1 MIIMKFGG
9 TSVGDATAIR
19 QVVLAVIGGRA
30 ESPVVVVSA
39 LSKVTDTLLALEA
52 MATAGEAAGLDEGVQ
67 ALERRHD
74 EVAEALNILPQVDD
88 ALTRQFHELRQFVGR
103 HLGRRFSPADRDQLL
118 AMGELL
124 SSRLVTAAL
133 AAARLPAE
141 WFDARLVIR
150 TDDRFGGA
158 IPSMPELRTNARD
171 YLLPLVHGGAI
182 PVTQGFIGRTADGRT
197 TTLGRGGSDFT
208 AALLGAALQVDRV
221 EIWTDVD
228 GLMTADPRIVPS
240 AHLVARASY
249 DEAAELS
256 AFGAKVLHPAT
267 QLPLVEAGI
276 PIQIRNTF
284 APEKAGTW
292 ISAESGPGEH
302 GTVRSISLKRGVT
315 VVQIR
320 APRMLGAFGFL
331 RQIFEI
337 FERYEIVV
345 DVLATSEVSVSLTV
359 DDARRMEEAAAELRT
374 IGEVWLHPGRG
385 VVAVVG
391 GAIRD
396 TAGIAGRVYS
406 AVSDVNIE
414 MISQGASATNLT
426 FVVREEDGPKVV
438 RGLHREFFGEGT

>member
-9 TSVGDATAIR
+9 TSVGDAKAIH
-19 QVVLAVIGGRA
+19 QVVLAVTAARS

-52 MATAGEAAGLDEGVQ
+52 LTTAGDAAGLDAGVQ

-74 EVAEALNILPQVDD
+74 EVAESLDIRSQVDD
-88 ALTRQFHELRQFVGR
+88 ALSRQFHELRELTGQR
-103 HLGRRFSPADRDQLL
+103 LGHRFAPADRDQLL

-133 AAARLPAE
+133 ASARLRAE

-158 IPSMPELRTNARD
+158 IPLMPSLRSNARE
-171 YLLPLVHGGAI
+171 YLLPLVQGGAI
-182 PVTQGFIGRTADGRT
+182 PVTQGFIGRTADGWT

-228 GLMTADPRIVPS
+228 GLMTADPRIVAS

-284 APEKAGTW
+284 ALEKPGTW
-292 ISAESGPGEH
+292 ISAEPLAGDH

-320 APRMLGAFGFL
+320 APRMLGAYGFL

-337 FERYEIVV
+337 FERHEIVV

-359 DDARRMEEAAAELRT
+359 DDARRMDVAAAELRA
-374 IGEVWLHPGRG
+374 IGEVWLLPGRG

-391 GAIRD
+391 SAIRE

-426 FVVREEDGPKVV
+426 FVVREEDGTKVV